1 MKLAD
6 FDFTLPSELI
16 AQKPEKKRDESNLLV
31 AAPNNHLVQTKFH
44 DIIDYLCPG
53 DLMVFNDTKV
63 IKAKL
68 LLNKAGKKIELYL
81 NKAISDNYWHGFA
94 KPSKRLNI
102 EDQFEFAGNKII
114 ISKKLGMGQVEV
126 TFVLDNIS
134 VFEFLEKYGEVPLP
148 PYIKRCGSSIE
159 DANLEDANRYQTIYS
174 KNPGAV
180 AAPTAGLHFSD
191 QLLASIKAKNIE
203 TAFITL
209 HVGAGTFLPVK
220 TDDIDQHQMHSEYY
234 HIDKKTEDM
243 INKAKKENR
252 RIIAVGTTTLRAL
265 ESNSIA
271 NSVNGQIINGGFETD
286 IFIRPGF
293 KFQIVDMLVTN
304 FHLPKSTL
312 FMLVCA
318 FAGYQEIKDIYKYA
332 IDKKM
337 RFFSYGDATLLC
349 KNSE

>member
-1 MKLAD
+1 MKLSD
-6 FDFTLPSELI
+6 FDFTLPTELI
-16 AQKPEKKRDESNLLV
+16 AQKPEKKREESNLLAV
-31 AAPNNHLVQTKFH
+31 APNKDLVQTKFY

-68 LLNKAGKKIELYL
+68 LLNKDGKKIDLYL
-81 NKAISDNYWHGFA
+81 NKPISDNYWHGFA
-94 KPSKRLNI
+94 KPSKRLDI
-102 EDQFEFAGNKII
+102 EDQFDFAGNKII
-114 ISKKLGMGQVEV
+114 ISRKLGMGQVEV

-134 VFEFLEKYGEVPLP
+134 VFEFLEKYGEIPLP
-148 PYIKRCGSSIE
+148 PYIKRHE
-159 DANLEDANRYQTIYS
+159 NLLEDNNRYQTVYS
-174 KNPGAV
+174 KKPGAV

-191 QLLASIKAKNIE
+191 ELLALIKARNIE
-203 TAFITL
+203 TTFITL

-220 TDDIDQHQMHSEYY
+220 TEDIDQHQMHSEYY
-234 HIDKKTEDM
+234 HIDKKTANM

-252 RIIAVGTTTLRAL
+252 RIIAVGTTSLRAL
-265 ESNSIA
+265 EGNAIA
-271 NSVNGQIINGGFETD
+271 NSLNGQITSGEFETD

-318 FAGYQEIKDIYKYA
+318 FAGYKEITDIYKYA
-332 IDKKM
+332 IDTRM
-337 RFFSYGDATLLC
+337 RFFSYGDAMLLY
-349 KNSE
+349 KKLEER

>member
-126 TFVLDNIS
+126 MFVLDNIS
-134 VFEFLEKYGEVPLP
+134 VFEFLEKYGKVPLP
-148 PYIKRCGSSIE
+148 PYIKRCGS
-159 DANLEDANRYQTIYS
+159 LEDANRYQTIYS

-191 QLLASIKAKNIE
+191 GLLTLIKAKNIE

-220 TDDIDQHQMHSEYY
+220 TDDINQHQMHSEYY
-234 HIDKKTEDM
+234 HIDKKTENM

-265 ESNSIA
+265 ESNAIA
-271 NSVNGQIINGGFETD
+271 NSLNGQISEQITNGGFETD

-337 RFFSYGDATLLC
+337 RFFSYGDATLLYVIPA
-349 KNSE
+349 

>member
-1 MKLAD
+1 MKLSD

-31 AAPNNHLVQTKFH
+31 VAPNNHLVQTKFR

-68 LLNKAGKKIELYL
+68 LLDKAGKKIELYL

-94 KPSKRLNI
+94 KPSKRLDI
-102 EDQFEFAGNKII
+102 EDQFDFAGNKII

-134 VFEFLEKYGEVPLP
+134 VFEFLEKYGEIPLP
-148 PYIKRCGSSIE
+148 PYIKRDRSLVE
-159 DANLEDANRYQTIYS
+159 DNNRYQTIYS
-174 KNPGAV
+174 KNLGAV

-191 QLLASIKAKNIE
+191 ELLALIKARNIE
-203 TAFITL
+203 IAFITL

-220 TDDIDQHQMHSEYY
+220 TDDINQHQMHSEYY
-234 HIDKKTEDM
+234 HIDKKTEDV

-252 RIIAVGTTTLRAL
+252 RIIAVGTTSLRAL
-265 ESNSIA
+265 EGNAIA
-271 NSVNGQIINGGFETD
+271 NSLNGQITSGEFETD

-293 KFQIVDMLVTN
+293 KFQMVDMLITN

-337 RFFSYGDATLLC
+337 RFFSYGDATLLYE
-349 KNSE
+349 KL